1 MNPFRPLRKLLD
13 FVLGNDLHE
22 RAPEKKRPAVRPPA
36 QRPAAPQGD
45 GFDSGSRGPRVDL
58 RGGVKV
64 PVVMPDEPAGPPAA
78 IAPSDFSASL
88 DDLALVADDPMEP
101 RPEFIP
107 EGGMST
113 ESLMREFESLDAETQ
128 AAAVEAAAANE
139 RAAAVHAFEPSS
151 ELPPAPIE
159 SAPRDEG
166 QHAEP
171 PAPDAVPAVDAPLEP
186 KPAVAPEGALSTESL
201 MSGSAAL
208 DADPQAVA
216 AQETGAKEAAS
227 VEPAAAPI
235 PPRPAFIASGGMST
249 ESLMS
254 EFESIDGETRAA
266 AIAEAAAN
274 ELARRQAEEAER
286 AKEQVDSF
294 DATSPPEAGA
304 EKKDEAG
311 S

>member
-13 FVLGNDLHE
+13 FVLGEDLPK
-22 RAPEKKRPAVRPPA
+22 RAPEKKRPDVRPPA
-36 QRPAAPQGD
+36 PRTAAPQGD

-78 IAPSDFSASL
+78 IPPSDFSASL
-88 DDLALVADDPMEP
+88 DDLALLTDDPMEP

-107 EGGMST
+107 KGGMST

-128 AAAVEAAAANE
+128 AAGVEAAAARELATN
-139 RAAAVHAFEPSS
+139 VDAFEPAS
-151 ELPPAPIE
+151 ELPPSPIE
-159 SAPRDEG
+159 SAHQDEG

-171 PAPDAVPAVDAPLEP
+171 PAPDAAPAVDEPLEP
-186 KPAVAPEGALSTESL
+186 KPALIPEGALSTESL
-201 MSGSAAL
+201 MSGFASL
-208 DADPQAVA
+208 DADPQAA
-216 AQETGAKEAAS
+216 TAQETATTEAVR

-235 PPRPAFIASGGMST
+235 PPQPAFVPSGGLST

-254 EFESIDGETRAA
+254 EFESIDAETREA

-274 ELARRQAEEAER
+274 ELARRQAEEAAR
-286 AKEQVDSF
+286 ADEQVDSF
-294 DATSPPEAGA
+294 EATSPQGPGPEKKNEAG
-304 EKKDEAG
+304 D
-311 S
+311 